1 VPLLSR
7 LRDALSPPLALA
19 GLAGLVAFALLYKSA
34 SPQAAV
40 SLRVKRAEAVDTARQ
55 FVAAQ
60 GAPVADLEEAV
71 QFTGNTIGQVFL
83 QRTLGLDT
91 ASTWAREQVPI
102 WSWRVRWFKPQEKE
116 EWQVRVGVDGAVVGF
131 AHVVEE
137 SAAGAAL
144 TQDSALAVAQAL
156 LRAQG
161 WDPDSL
167 ERVESSSE
175 RRDQRTDHHFTW
187 EKHGTQVFWAEP
199 GGATGTGAVRL
210 TVDVQGD
217 RIGTYRRFLKVPE
230 AFERQLSQTM
240 SLGQFL
246 AVGSLGLTAVLLLIA
261 LAVSIVRQRHG
272 DTRWGPALRVAGL
285 VAVMFLIQG
294 LTAYPRVK
302 FAYPSDLQWGAYVG
316 ILIVGLL
323 LAAVLYGCWV
333 LFATAAGES
342 LARETFPRSLAG
354 FLDAARGRLLTHE
367 VARAA
372 LRGYALGF
380 IILGYLAVFYV
391 AAQRWL
397 GAWLPAEGPYSE
409 IFNSSLPVLAPLA
422 IGVVAAVTEEV
433 TYRLFGISLLKRY
446 FKSTVV
452 ALLVPAV
459 VWAFAHSNY
468 AVFPIYLRG
477 IELTIAGLIFGLG
490 FLRLGLLACI
500 VAHYVVDAVLLGIPL
515 LTSGNPAYSVSGI
528 VVMGLALLPAV
539 LGLTAARGATAAT
552 APTPE

>member
-1 VPLLSR
+1 MAPLSG
-7 LRDALSPPLALA
+7 LRNTLNPPLALA
-19 GLAGLVAFALLYKSA
+19 GLAGLVAFGFLYKSA

-40 SLRVKRAEAVDTARQ
+40 TLRVQRPEAVDTARR
-55 FVAAQ
+55 FIAAQ
-60 GAPVADLEEAV
+60 GAPVAELEQAV
-71 QFTGNTIGQVFL
+71 QFTGNTIGLVFL

-91 ASTWAREQVPI
+91 ASAWARDQVPI

-137 SAAGAAL
+137 SAPGAAL
-144 TQDSALAVAQAL
+144 TQDSALAVAEAL

-167 ERVESSSE
+167 DRVESSSE

-187 EKHGTQVFWAEP
+187 EKRGTQVFWAQP
-199 GGATGTGAVRL
+199 DGAGGSGAVRL
-210 TVDVQGD
+210 AVDVQGD
-217 RIGTYRRFLKVPE
+217 RVGAYRRFLKVPE

-240 SLGQFL
+240 SLGQLL
-246 AVGSLGLTAVLLLIA
+246 AVASLGLTAVLLLIA
-261 LAVSIVRQRHG
+261 LGVSIVRQRHG
-272 DTRWGPALRVAGL
+272 DTRWAPALRLAVL
-285 VAVMFLIQG
+285 VAALFLVQG
-294 LTAYPRVK
+294 LTLYPRVK
-302 FAYPSDLQWGAYVG
+302 FAYPSELQWGAYVG

-323 LAAVLYGCWV
+323 VVSVLYGCWV

-354 FLDAARGRLLTHE
+354 LADAATGRLFTPE

-372 LRGYALGF
+372 LGGYALGF
-380 IILGYLAVFYV
+380 AILGYLAVFYV

-422 IGVVAAVTEEV
+422 IAVVAGVTEEV
-433 TYRLFGISLLKRY
+433 TYRLFGISLIKRY
-446 FKSTVV
+446 LKSTAV
-452 ALLVPAV
+452 ALLVPAM

-468 AVFPIYLRG
+468 AVFPVYLRG
-477 IELTIAGLIFGLG
+477 IELTIGGLIFGLG

-515 LTSGNPAYSVSGI
+515 LTSGNPAYSVSGV
-528 VVMGLALLPAV
+528 VVMGLALLPVV
-539 LGLTAARGATAAT
+539 LGFTAAR
-552 APTPE
+552 PTPNRGAVP